1 MSDEGDDDF
10 VDDQEDEELEEDAVV
25 DPTEAVAETEAV
37 DEEETPVAVPVGRA
51 RKVEQVE
58 VHSTAARAAQRDS
71 IAADVEAFLKRGG
84 SIKQINENERADPPK
99 KPESNYG
106 RGSA

>member
-1 MSDEGDDDF
+1 MKVTTSSMTKKRKNSKRMLSTPRRRLLK
-10 VDDQEDEELEEDAVV
+10 QKMRWTKTR
-25 DPTEAVAETEAV
+25 P
-37 DEEETPVAVPVGRA
+37 PVAVPVGRA

-58 VHSTAARAAQRDS
+58 VHSAAARAAQRDS

-84 SIKQINENERADPPK
+84 SIKQITDDDRTDPPK
-99 KPESNYG
+99 KSENNYG